1 MNCKNAKQYTK
12 LLKCEGK
19 FEPASFETGIIKL
32 IVPAN
37 VEEKGHLPAYED
49 PVDAKYHGPL

>member
-1 MNCKNAKQYTK
+1 
-12 LLKCEGK
+12 LKCEGK

-37 VEEKGHLPAYED
+37 VEEKGHLPAYEG